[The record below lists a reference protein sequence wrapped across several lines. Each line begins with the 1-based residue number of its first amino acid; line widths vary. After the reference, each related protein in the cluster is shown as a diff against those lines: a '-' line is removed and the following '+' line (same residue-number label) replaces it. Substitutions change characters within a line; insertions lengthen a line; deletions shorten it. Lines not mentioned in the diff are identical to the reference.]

1 MRGFTACN
9 SHSVAVQIALD
20 SYPDRVLWRKN
31 CVKSPLE
38 VLSAELTLPQ
48 KLSNLATQY
57 ALKVAVGKCLDSMK
71 AKKNLQPM
79 YEIQPGQCHMYQDGF
94 INHLSLL
101 LRTPITQ
108 IWRHMYRDAIINHP
122 SLFALTHPD
131 YAIMVSKSTHWQSML
146 HQGLE
151 KTTGKSCGESPKCG
165 VLLP

>member
-1 MRGFTACN
+1 MEFLK
-9 SHSVAVQIALD
+9 I
-20 SYPDRVLWRKN
+20 
-31 CVKSPLE
+31 
-38 VLSAELTLPQ
+38 
-48 KLSNLATQY
+48 NLLILQ
-57 ALKVAVGKCLDSMK
+57 
-71 AKKNLQPM
+71 KNLQPM

-151 KTTGKSCGESPKCG
+151 KTTGTYDKCFPLSKEFSNFKENR
-165 VLLP
+165 VQKLLP